1 MIHKLTDIH
10 PNAKIAS
17 GVRIGGFTTIEDNV
31 EIGEGTEIGPNV
43 TIMNGTRI
51 GKYCKIFPGAVVG
64 ALPQDLK
71 FEGEDTLL
79 IVGDY
84 TTVRECATL
93 NRGTKA
99 SGKTEIGSNCLIM
112 AYVHVAHDCTIGN
125 HCILANGVQLG
136 GHIVI
141 GDYAIIGGLSALHQ
155 FSRIGAHVILAGGSL
170 VRKDIP
176 PYIKAGK
183 EPVKYCG
190 VNSVG
195 LKRRGFPDEKI
206 LEIERIYKHIFL
218 KGLNNSLA
226 IESIEEEFIP
236 SFERDEIVRFMK
248 SSERGNIR

>member
-1 MIHKLTDIH
+1 MIHKFTDIH
-10 PNAKIAS
+10 PNAKIAP
-17 GVRIGGFTTIEDNV
+17 GVRIGGFTTIEENV

-43 TIMNGTRI
+43 TIMSGSRI

-64 ALPQDLK
+64 APPQDLK
-71 FEGEDTLL
+71 FDGEDTLL
-79 IVGDY
+79 VVGDY

-99 SGKTEIGSNCLIM
+99 NGKTEIGSHCLIM
-112 AYVHVAHDCTIGN
+112 AYVHVAHDCFIGD
-125 HCILANGVQLG
+125 HCILANGVQVG

-176 PYIKAGK
+176 PYVKAGK
-183 EPVKYCG
+183 EPVKFCG

-195 LKRRGFPDEKI
+195 LKRRGFSDEKI

-218 KGLNNSLA
+218 KGFNNSLA
-226 IESIEEEFIP
+226 LETVAGEFPESP
-236 SFERDEIVRFMK
+236 ERDEIIGFMK